1 MTGFDWLI
9 FATFLVGGWLAG
21 SVPFAL
27 LIGLARGVDVRE
39 VGSGNVGA
47 TNLGRAL
54 GFKYLLLCFAL
65 AALKGFGPTLGF
77 GLTMGWIG
85 TRSLALEPLSAAA
98 WLAVAA
104 APLLGHAFSP
114 WIKFRGGKG
123 IATGLGAVLG
133 IFPALAIPGLGSLVV
148 FLAVFAIWRY
158 VSLASVLAAAALP
171 LWVWYFFSL
180 SATRLAERGADQQL
194 ERFETKPTVYLVA
207 AMALAAFAIWKHRDN
222 IQRLVD
228 GTEPK
233 VGSRGKHRS

>member
-1 MTGFDWLI
+1 MSDALSAARRRAARLPLGI
-9 FATFLVGGWLAG
+9 ALAG
-21 SVPFAL
+21 V
-27 LIGLARGVDVRE
+27 LA
-39 VGSGNVGA
+39 
-47 TNLGRAL
+47 AL
-54 GFKYLLLCFAL
+54 GFAALMIGPYPLSPGEVVAALAGQGAAQAEIVVWQVRLPRVAAALLVGAAL
-65 AALKGFGPTLGF
+65 AAAGAAYQTLF
-77 GLTMGWIG
+77 
-85 TRSLALEPLSAAA
+85 RNPLVSPDILGVSAGA
-98 WLAVAA
+98 
-104 APLLGHAFSP
+104 
-114 WIKFRGGKG
+114 
-123 IATGLGAVLG
+123 GLGAVLG